1 MNYTLNQLQIYLK
14 VVQTMSITKAAE
26 ELNLTQ
32 PAVSIQIKNF
42 QAQFEI
48 PLIEIIGKKI
58 YVTDFGHEIAKS
70 AEGIIDQVY
79 AINYKTMA
87 FKDKLLGRLKI
98 SIVSTGKYVMPYFL
112 TGFLKN
118 NPGVEISMDVTN
130 REKVFHSL
138 ENNEVDFSLIST
150 DITSPSFDHIEIL
163 ENDLYLVG
171 NPQTAPLNPS
181 FAFKEFN
188 QELPLIFRENGSGT
202 RKVMEGY
209 LKKQGIHDIHVLHQT
224 VEFFLKRF
232 GQCTIETDMRA
243 MHNATRMRVID
254 HMTAS
259 LIQQIKTYCPSCQ
272 APGFRLQEK
281 VRGLPCGVC
290 GKPTRSVQAE
300 LYACQSCSYTESRPP
315 GHGMLKEDPMYCDTC
330 NP

>member
-58 YVTDFGHEIAKS
+58 YVTEFGLEIAKS

-87 FKDKLLGRLKI
+87 FKDQLIGRLKI
-98 SIVSTGKYVMPYFL
+98 SIVSTGKYIMPYFL
-112 TGFLKN
+112 TDFLKT
-118 NPGVEISMDVTN
+118 NPGVEISIDVTN
-130 REKVFHSL
+130 REKVFQSL

-150 DITSPSFDHIEIL
+150 DINSPSFEYIDIL
-163 ENDLYLVG
+163 ENELYLVG
-171 NPQTAPLNPS
+171 NPQTANLNPT

-202 RKVMEGY
+202 RKVMETY
-209 LKKQGIHDIHVLHQT
+209 LKKQGIHA
-224 VEFFLKRF
+224 LKKLELMSNEAVKQAVMAGLGYSIMPMIGIKNELKN
-232 GQCTIETDMRA
+232 GQLSIIKRSGLPISTTWKLIWHKEKSPSPVAKAFMNYIIENKD
-243 MHNATRMRVID
+243 
-254 HMTAS
+254 
-259 LIQQIKTYCPSCQ
+259 QIKQ
-272 APGFRLQEK
+272 KHFE
-281 VRGLPCGVC
+281 
-290 GKPTRSVQAE
+290 
-300 LYACQSCSYTESRPP
+300 
-315 GHGMLKEDPMYCDTC
+315 
-330 NP
+330 

>member
-87 FKDKLLGRLKI
+87 FKDQLLGRLKI

-118 NPGVEISMDVTN
+118 NPGVEISIDVTN

-202 RKVMEGY
+202 RKIMEGY
-209 LKKQGIHDIHVLHQT
+209 LKKQGIHVLKKIELVSNEAVKQA
-224 VEFFLKRF
+224 VMAGLGYSIMPMIGIKNELKN
-232 GQCTIETDMRA
+232 GQLSIIPR
-243 MHNATRMRVID
+243 N
-254 HMTAS
+254 
-259 LIQQIKTYCPSCQ
+259 
-272 APGFRLQEK
+272 
-281 VRGLPCGVC
+281 GLPISTSW
-290 GKPTRSVQAE
+290 K
-300 LYACQSCSYTESRPP
+300 LIW
-315 GHGMLKEDPMYCDTC
+315 HKEKSPSPVAKAFMAYVIENKDKIKADHF
-330 NP
+330 N